1 MTCDEARLTLFALLD
16 DELDVAQSLEV
27 LAHLETCAACQ
38 AEAERDDRLTVLLRK
53 HLSPGSAAPVGL
65 WKRVASRIDA
75 EEGRRRRDRRL
86 SWTRRLLA
94 NVGTPRRPW
103 RLAQTAVLALVVI
116 VALVMLVPLRP
127 ASSFIAEEILA
138 DHLVSL
144 RRAGGP
150 VDLVTTDP
158 SAVVTQF
165 RAAVHV
171 PDTVP
176 VLKHA
181 DSKLLGGSYCQLQST
196 KGIRFTYALEGS
208 RTVSVYQLERPREAA
223 VPVPGGRPLYI
234 GYVEGSP
241 RPGAILW
248 GDEGFV
254 YALVGDMPPTALEQL
269 ARTLLPHR
277 S

>member
-1 MTCDEARLTLFALLD
+1 MTCDEARLALFALLD
-16 DELDVAQSLEV
+16 DELDVAKSLEV
-27 LAHLETCAACQ
+27 LAHLETCATCQ
-38 AEAERDDRLTVLLRK
+38 TEAERDDRLTVLLRRQ
-53 HLSPGSAAPVGL
+53 LSPGPVAPVGL
-65 WKRVASRIDA
+65 WERVAARIDA
-75 EEGRRRRDRRL
+75 EEARRRQDGL
-86 SWTRRLLA
+86 PSWTRRLLA
-94 NVGTPRRPW
+94 NVGTPWRPW
-103 RLAQTAVLALVVI
+103 PVAQVAVLALVVI
-116 VALVMLVPLRP
+116 VALVMLVPLRSG
-127 ASSFIAEEILA
+127 SSFIAEEILA
-138 DHLVSL
+138 DHVVSL

-181 DSKLLGGSYCQLQST
+181 DSKLLGGSYCQLPST
-196 KGIRFTYALEGS
+196 KGIRFTYALGGS
-208 RTVSVYQLERPREAA
+208 RTVSVYQLERPREAV
-223 VPVPGGRPLYI
+223 VPAPGGRPLYI

-248 GDEGFV
+248 GDERFV

-269 ARTLLPHR
+269 AQTLLPHH

>member
-16 DELDVAQSLEV
+16 DELDVARSLEV
-27 LAHLETCAACQ
+27 LAHLETCAACR
-38 AEAERDDRLTVLLRK
+38 AEAERDDRLTVLLQK
-53 HLSPGSAAPVGL
+53 HLSPGPAAPLGL
-65 WKRVASRIDA
+65 WERVTARIHA
-75 EEGRRRRDRRL
+75 EEGRQRDRL
-86 SWTRRLLA
+86 PFGTRRLLA
-94 NVGTPRRPW
+94 GVGTPWRPW
-103 RLAQTAVLALVVI
+103 RVAQVAALALIVI

-127 ASSFIAEEILA
+127 AASFLAEEIMA
-138 DHLVSL
+138 DHLGSL
-144 RRAGGP
+144 SRAGGP

-176 VLKHA
+176 VLQHA

-196 KGIRFTYALEGS
+196 KGIRFTYALGAT
-208 RTVSVYQLERPREAA
+208 RTVSVYQLERPREAV
-223 VPVPGGRPLYI
+223 VPAPGGRPLYI

-248 GDEGFV
+248 GDERFV

-269 ARTLLPHR
+269 AQTLLPHR